1 MSKRLSVTGKATF
14 LLKTGAR
21 IWVEVFLTFCTVFS
35 AEVKFIW
42 EFLGAFPAACTKSSH
57 TLVWKAAHSPA
68 QSCHQHPLGTRASKV
83 HEFGVFFPPFTSRK
97 ETWNIFPYYI
107 FHWRQGSLMMQ
118 ETDTKA
124 RLCSSL
130 NFCISEE
137 GKNRLLLS
145 SSWFPLS
152 SAAATDTVL
161 MQGFTFIIWKA
172 AREVKNMQ
180 MWPIKKRQE
189 VLLQHFWWPSSTAEP
204 HHHGNKQISSWSLS
218 LKPDFLIY
226 PWATQANNSGLHLIW
241 WINPTFSLSLQEYCR
256 FHLHSDVL
264 KESSGKWKQPEKA
277 TPSLNIIVQD

>member
-1 MSKRLSVTGKATF
+1 MESSTQPCTELPPTPTGD
-14 LLKTGAR
+14 
-21 IWVEVFLTFCTVFS
+21 
-35 AEVKFIW
+35 
-42 EFLGAFPAACTKSSH
+42 
-57 TLVWKAAHSPA
+57 
-68 QSCHQHPLGTRASKV
+68 QSQ
-83 HEFGVFFPPFTSRK
+83 
-97 ETWNIFPYYI
+97 
-107 FHWRQGSLMMQ
+107 QGSWVWGFFSSFHQQ
-118 ETDTKA
+118 EGNLEHLTPLHLSLKA
-124 RLCSSL
+124 GKPHDAGDRYKSKTLLFPQLLYLKGRKKQTFAFQLLISS
-130 NFCISEE
+130 
-137 GKNRLLLS
+137 
-145 SSWFPLS
+145 LS

-226 PWATQANNSGLHLIW
+226 PGATQAITANNSGLHLIW

-277 TPSLNIIVQD
+277 KPSLNIIVQD